1 MKKIFSLAVVFCLAL
16 TGIIFSSCG
25 RQDVASSYS
34 FGYEFAP
41 EQTVDEATLGAFE
54 LDPQGMVVIYNEMK
68 KTADQFTDASRS
80 CIWKTS
86 SAEKA
91 KASAKSAFAA
101 GMEAVRKDA
110 GSYKGIV
117 IRLYM
122 DDPDTNKKVE
132 IERATI

>member
-16 TGIIFSSCG
+16 TGIVFNSCG
-25 RQDVASSYS
+25 QLDVVSSYS

-41 EQTVDEATLGAFE
+41 EQTVDESTLGDFE

-68 KTADQFTDASRS
+68 KTADQYSDASRS

-86 SAEKA
+86 SAAKA
-91 KASAKSAFAA
+91 KASAKSAFAT

-110 GSYKGIV
+110 GSYRGIV

-122 DDPDTNKKVE
+122 DDPDTNKQVE

>member
-1 MKKIFSLAVVFCLAL
+1 MKKIFSLVVACCLAL

-25 RQDVASSYS
+25 RQDVVSSYQ
-34 FGYEFAP
+34 FGYEFSSG
-41 EQTVDEATLGAFE
+41 QTVDEATLGAFE

-68 KTADQFTDASRS
+68 KTADQYSDASRT

-86 SAEKA
+86 SVEKA

-132 IERATI
+132 VEKATI

>member
-16 TGIIFSSCG
+16 TGIVFSSCEN
-25 RQDVASSYS
+25 QTNSSYQ
-34 FGYEFAP
+34 FGYDFAAQ
-41 EQTVDEATLGAFE
+41 QTVDEATLSAFE

-68 KTADQFTDASRS
+68 KTADQSSDASRS
-80 CIWKTS
+80 CIWKTT
-86 SAEKA
+86 SADKA

-117 IRLYM
+117 ILLYM

-132 IERATI
+132 VEKATI

>member
-16 TGIIFSSCG
+16 TGIVLSSCENKSN
-25 RQDVASSYS
+25 SSYQ
-34 FGYEFAP
+34 FGYEFA
-41 EQTVDEATLGAFE
+41 EVQTVDEATLSAFE

-68 KTADQFTDASRS
+68 KTADQYSDVSRS
-80 CIWKTS
+80 CIWKTN
-86 SAEKA
+86 SADKA

-101 GMEAVRKDA
+101 GMEVVRKDA

-132 IERATI
+132 VEKATI

>member
-1 MKKIFSLAVVFCLAL
+1 MKKIFSLVLACCLAL
-16 TGIIFSSCG
+16 VGIVFSSCEG
-25 RQDVASSYS
+25 KQTNSSYQ
-34 FGYEFAP
+34 FGYEFADG
-41 EQTVDEATLGAFE
+41 QTVDEATLGAFE

-68 KTADQFTDASRS
+68 KTADQSSDASRS
-80 CIWKTS
+80 CIWKSTRDNAIKS
-86 SAEKA
+86 A
-91 KASAKSAFAA
+91 KAAFAT

-132 IERATI
+132 VDRATI

>member
-1 MKKIFSLAVVFCLAL
+1 MKKIFSLAVACCLGVV
-16 TGIIFSSCG
+16 GIVFSSCEG
-25 RQDVASSYS
+25 KQTNSSYQ
-34 FGYEFAP
+34 FGYEFAS

-68 KTADQFTDASRS
+68 KTADQYSDASRT
-80 CIWKTS
+80 CIWKTT
-86 SAEKA
+86 SADKA

-101 GMEAVRKDA
+101 GMEVVRKDA
-110 GSYKGIV
+110 GSYTGIV

-132 IERATI
+132 IEKATI

>member
-16 TGIIFSSCG
+16 TGIVFSSCG
-25 RQDVASSYS
+25 RQDVVSSYS

-86 SAEKA
+86 SVLPVWRL
-91 KASAKSAFAA
+91 SAKTQVHTRASSSASTW
-101 GMEAVRKDA
+101 MTPIPTRK
-110 GSYKGIV
+110 
-117 IRLYM
+117 
-122 DDPDTNKKVE
+122 
-132 IERATI
+132 

>member
-16 TGIIFSSCG
+16 TGIVFSSCG
-25 RQDVASSYS
+25 RQDVVSSYS

-86 SAEKA
+86 SVEKA

-132 IERATI
+132 VEKATI